1 MKRETKLPDNAG
13 RKETVPAK
21 GCNLGDLLKQIT
33 GDSIHEAVDFGP
45 PQGKEAC

>member
-21 GCNLGDLLKQIT
+21 GCNLLKQIT
-33 GDSIHEAVDFGP
+33 TDSIHEAVDFGP
-45 PQGKEAC
+45 PQGKEVC